1 VFQRSHNSKNRQLQA
16 QQEGTLVGP
25 YKSSVTGSVAQRTLA
40 ALQEP
45 SGSNR
50 PNNSPLVEPVTAKR
64 LLRPCNCQRTLA
76 ALQEFSGSY
85 KLNNRTLVELVTAR
99 GLLRPNVG
107 EPVTARGLLRPY
119 VVEPVTARGLLRPHV
134 VGPEAARGLL

>member
-1 VFQRSHNSKNRQLQA
+1 MNRQLQA

-25 YKSSVTGSVAQRTLA
+25 YMSSVTGSVAQRALA
-40 ALQEP
+40 AQKP

-50 PNNSPLVEPVTAKR
+50 PNNSPLVEPVTARR

-85 KLNNRTLVELVTAR
+85 RLNNRTLVEPVTAR
-99 GLLRPNVG
+99 SLLRPYVVG
-107 EPVTARGLLRPY
+107 PETYRGLLRPY
-119 VVEPVTARGLLRPHV
+119 VVGPETARGLL
-134 VGPEAARGLL
+134 